1 MWTNSISNTKRKGV
15 TEEMSE
21 IIKKLEEHLKCA
33 ICHDIL
39 TEPTLLKCS
48 HEYCRKCLVEL
59 VGQEQ
64 LSLTCPECRQVTP
77 VPANGVRSLQ
87 SAFRTSKFLQIRD
100 DFIKTSDT
108 AASSE
113 GAKNDTIPSIPSSK
127 KTIPNCFEHVDKER
141 EYYCETCG
149 ELICYKCALRG
160 GKHYSHDYDELQNAY
175 ERYKEE
181 VKPSLE
187 VMEGK
192 LNTVKKVFAQLDTCR
207 GEVSDQQEV
216 IEDSIHDAI
225 RGLQQLLDIRKT
237 ELRSVLHQ
245 ITQAKLKD
253 LATQRDEMETIQA
266 QLNNCLDFIRK
277 SFEMES
283 QGDVLMMKRN
293 IVQQM
298 KELTTSFQPDI
309 LKPNTEAD
317 MKFFFSPDV
326 IEACSNSGKVYAPGD
341 PDPSQCQATG
351 KGLETAVVGEKSTT
365 ILQTINFSGEPCSG
379 PIKSLE
385 CELVSEITG
394 SRVIGNVE
402 RRGQNQ
408 YEIGYQPTL
417 KGRHHLHIK
426 VEGQHIRGSPFSV
439 AVKLPVE
446 KLGNPI
452 LTIDGMKGPW
462 GVTVNQRGEV
472 VVTERDGD
480 CVSVFS
486 QCGRK
491 LTAFGTSGSGRGQ
504 FNEPHSVTVDGEG
517 NILVVDNQN
526 HCIQKFTTTGEF
538 LTAVG
543 TKGSGPLQFNRPQYV
558 TFNTSNNKIYIV
570 DLNCHVQVLNSNLTF
585 SSIFG
590 KEGSGDG
597 QFKSPFGIACDSTG
611 KVYVTDRESNHI
623 QVFTAGGEFV
633 RMFGRYGEGR
643 GELDKPAGITID
655 TNDIVYVSECS
666 NRRVSVFTCEGEFV
680 TAFGGMGMQLGEFN
694 GPAGLAVDSSGVVY
708 VCDYGNNR
716 IQCF

>member
-1 MWTNSISNTKRKGV
+1 MAGEAIRQ
-15 TEEMSE
+15 
-21 IIKKLEEHLKCA
+21 LEEQLNCS
-33 ICHDIL
+33 ICLDIY
-39 TEPTLLKCS
+39 TDPKLLQCF
-48 HEYCRKCLVEL
+48 HTYCKKCLVKL
-59 VGQEQ
+59 VSDQQGD
-64 LSLTCPECRQVTP
+64 LSLTCPICRQATP
-77 VPANGVRSLQ
+77 VPANGVTGLQ
-87 SAFRTSKFLQIRD
+87 SAFQTNKFLRIRED
-100 DFIKTSDT
+100 LIKKRDMAVSL
-108 AASSE
+108 E
-113 GAKNDTIPSIPSSK
+113 GSKVDATPLTLSTK

-141 EYYCETCG
+141 ELYCETC
-149 ELICYKCALRG
+149 ELLICYKCALKG
-160 GKHYSHDYDELQNAY
+160 GKHHNHDYDEIKNAY
-175 ERYKEE
+175 ERYKGE
-181 VKPSLE
+181 VRPSLE
-187 VMEGK
+187 PMEGK
-192 LNTVKKVFAQLDTCR
+192 LNTVKKALAQLDTR
-207 GEVSDQQEV
+207 IGEVSDQREV
-216 IEDSIHDAI
+216 TEGSIHDAI
-225 RGLQQLLDIRKT
+225 RRLHQFLDARKT
-237 ELRSVLHQ
+237 ELISVLHQ
-245 ITQAKLKD
+245 ITQAKLKG
-253 LATQRDEMETIQA
+253 LAIQRDEMETIQA
-266 QLNNCLDFIRK
+266 QLSSCLDFVRR

-283 QGDVLMMKRN
+283 QEDVLMMKRN
-293 IVQQM
+293 IVKQV
-298 KELTTSFQPDI
+298 KELTTPFQPDI

-317 MKFFFSPDV
+317 MRFLFSPDV
-326 IEACSNSGKVYAPGD
+326 TTACRNYGKVYAPGD

-365 ILQTINFSGEPCSG
+365 ILQTINFSGEPCSR

-680 TAFGGMGMQLGEFN
+680 TAFGRMGMQLGEFN